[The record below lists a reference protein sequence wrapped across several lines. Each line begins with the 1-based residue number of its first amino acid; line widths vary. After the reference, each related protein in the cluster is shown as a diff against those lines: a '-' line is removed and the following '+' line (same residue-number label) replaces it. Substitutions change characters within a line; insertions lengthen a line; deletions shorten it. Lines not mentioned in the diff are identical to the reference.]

1 MVDSSSRI
9 TLENNGKIRRQ
20 PDRENAFARASGGGS
35 GIRTHGDIAATP
47 VFKTGALNR
56 SAIPPVPF
64 AGMRED
70 ACVFKWQRRAEGA
83 AVRHKIAPIGT
94 HSFNDM
100 ESVRPG
106 RGLDPVDLCLFNV
119 F

>member
-1 MVDSSSRI
+1 MVDSPSRI
-9 TLENNGKIRRQ
+9 TLENHEKIR
-20 PDRENAFARASGGGS
+20 PEADVENSFAGTSGGGS

-70 ACVFKWQRRAEGA
+70 A
-83 AVRHKIAPIGT
+83 
-94 HSFNDM
+94 
-100 ESVRPG
+100 
-106 RGLDPVDLCLFNV
+106 
-119 F
+119 

>member
-1 MVDSSSRI
+1 MDSFGENGASERQLVLATGDMVDSPSRI

-20 PDRENAFARASGGGS
+20 PDREKSFIGASGGGS

-70 ACVFKWQRRAEGA
+70 A
-83 AVRHKIAPIGT
+83 
-94 HSFNDM
+94 
-100 ESVRPG
+100 
-106 RGLDPVDLCLFNV
+106 
-119 F
+119 